1 MKLCLQTHASRAVHG
16 VAVSRNTGT
25 PGQPVRAT
33 IPLTYVGHRVPA
45 GSRLRLL
52 ISGSNFPWA
61 DPNLHT
67 GKPIAPPV
75 AMRTALQTVYQDTD
89 RTSPLTLPIL
99 P

>member
-25 PGQPVRAT
+25 PGQPVRAL

-52 ISGSNFPWA
+52 VSGSNFPWA
-61 DPNLHT
+61 DPNPHT
-67 GKPIAPPV
+67 GEPIATPV
-75 AMRTALQTVYQDTD
+75 AMRTALQTVFHDKD
-89 RTSPLTLPIL
+89 RPSTLTLPIL